1 MISYV
6 LFGGVLLLLTVAV
19 FMAAVRSEGRGA
31 AVADSV
37 QARKD
42 TAIEALRV
50 LEFEHQTGKVSEEE
64 YGPLRR
70 RLELEAVQARDAAAS
85 EQGADGAGGESAG
98 AASPAADPDAGA
110 ASCGICGRLLA
121 GSEAFCPACGAKLG
135 GGPAGP

>member
-1 MISYV
+1 MISYL

-19 FMAAVRSEGRGA
+19 LLAAVRSGGKGA

-70 RLELEAVQARDAAAS
+70 RLELEAVQARDAVAS
-85 EQGADGAGGESAG
+85 EGEDTG
-98 AASPAADPDAGA
+98 AAA
-110 ASCGICGRLLA
+110 CGECGRFLA
-121 GSEAFCPACGAKLG
+121 GSEAFCPACGAALR